1 MQMRENWPAADP
13 VAGRITDARRRA
25 AQYLLGRRS
34 PTGGFCY
41 YRSAYL
47 DEPNLF
53 DTCHAAAA
61 LALLRVPLPA
71 HESTAAFVVGHEV
84 EAQPYALYYRTFA
97 LAALGR
103 DDPARAQ
110 VEHKVRALA
119 VEPPD
124 PTRGNL
130 SARLSRLTMVLRL
143 KAHFGLGFPADA
155 MRPALD
161 ELEHPEG
168 GFGETPN
175 LQDTRLA
182 LTLLALCGAR
192 AGERTRAFVGR
203 LALPGYGFR
212 LTADSLSP
220 ALDTVCAGIAC
231 CMLLG
236 LPVAHAEDAKSFI
249 LACQTA
255 HGGFARAPDA
265 LPDIGLTH
273 LALCGLAA
281 LQDGDGRFLACDD

>member
-1 MQMRENWPAADP
+1 MRMRENWPAAEP
-13 VAGRITDARRRA
+13 ATGRVATARQRA
-25 AQYLLGRRS
+25 VQYLLGRLS
-34 PTGGFCY
+34 PGGGFCY

-53 DTCHAAAA
+53 DTCHAVAA
-61 LALLRVPLPA
+61 LALLRVPVPA
-71 HESTAAFVVGHEV
+71 RESVAAFLVGHPV

-97 LAALGR
+97 LAALGW
-103 DDPARAQ
+103 DDPARAS
-110 VEHKVRALA
+110 VEQKVGALA
-119 VEPPD
+119 AEPPD
-124 PTRGNL
+124 PARGNL
-130 SARLSRLTMVLRL
+130 SARLSRLTLVLRL
-143 KAHFGLGFPADA
+143 KVHFGLGFPADA
-155 MRPALD
+155 IRRAVD
-161 ELEHPEG
+161 ALEHPGG

-182 LTLLALCGAR
+182 LTLLRLCGAT

-236 LPVAHAEDAKSFI
+236 RPVAHAEDATAFI

-255 HGGFARAPDA
+255 NGGFARAPEA

-281 LQDGDGRFLACDD
+281 LHDGEGRFFACDD